1 MRVSVD
7 FNDNRSTNQR
17 FLDRSNALNTL
28 KNGISDAWETA
39 TTHNANLNRAGNAA
53 EAVNAAISGVGSLK
67 DAGFEAIGANDAY
80 QGIEVLKAVGGMEA
94 LRALPPAAQLQAVA
108 GLTSGA
114 DAYDGA
120 VAGYNNWAAR
130 NPNAAMV
137 AGAVVNAAEQA
148 ISKKG
153 TNGAGNVQ
161 NTHDGG
167 RNDKHQNLKARQSA
181 AEKLEKTQQDL

>member
-80 QGIEVLKAVGGMEA
+80 QGIEVLKAV
-94 LRALPPAAQLQAVA
+94 
-108 GLTSGA
+108 
-114 DAYDGA
+114 
-120 VAGYNNWAAR
+120 
-130 NPNAAMV
+130 
-137 AGAVVNAAEQA
+137 
-148 ISKKG
+148 
-153 TNGAGNVQ
+153 
-161 NTHDGG
+161 
-167 RNDKHQNLKARQSA
+167 
-181 AEKLEKTQQDL
+181 